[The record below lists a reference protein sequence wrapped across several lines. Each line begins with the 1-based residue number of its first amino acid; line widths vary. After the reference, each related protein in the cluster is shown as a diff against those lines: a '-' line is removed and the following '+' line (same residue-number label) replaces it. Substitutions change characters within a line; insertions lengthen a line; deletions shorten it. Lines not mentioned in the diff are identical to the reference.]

1 MLASVKRGGPG
12 ESKVDGAFKVPR
24 ERVTSV
30 ASSMDEEEAE
40 FSSGIDELG
49 SGINNSAHS
58 YTGRRYRETSASKT
72 SHSGTFFTLNSD
84 S

>member
-1 MLASVKRGGPG
+1 MLESVKRGGPG
-12 ESKVDGAFKVPR
+12 ESKVDVAFKVPR
-24 ERVTSV
+24 ERVTFV
-30 ASSMDEEEAE
+30 VSSMDEEEAE

-49 SGINNSAHS
+49 SGIDNSAHS
-58 YTGRRYRETSASKT
+58 YTGRRYRETSASEA